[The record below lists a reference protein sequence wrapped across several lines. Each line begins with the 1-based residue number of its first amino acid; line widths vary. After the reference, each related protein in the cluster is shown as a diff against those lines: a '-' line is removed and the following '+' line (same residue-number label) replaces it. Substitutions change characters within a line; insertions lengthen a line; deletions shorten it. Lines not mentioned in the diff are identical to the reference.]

1 MQGTKII
8 GFCWILLISSALQ
21 AQENDPDIRL
31 ARQLDSLAKTT
42 TVSRH
47 FASLY
52 LETTLIAIDFFNH
65 APAGEKQFIEKLEQQ
80 FAGYFFKAVTAAEN
94 DRSPVWK
101 IYFRDSTLSPL
112 QYQLLGINA
121 HINGDIWQALTS
133 AFSLAELKLYK
144 KSYNRFQSGLKQQ
157 FRHFYQEN
165 RNAAPI
171 TRLIDRGS
179 AGLAVQYGTLML
191 SRWRKRQYRL
201 AILHFTQPEKCR
213 KRLAGIMRKKERLD
227 RLILHHL

>member
-1 MQGTKII
+1 MQGTKTI
-8 GFCWILLISSALQ
+8 GFCWILIISSGLR
-21 AQENDPDIRL
+21 AQEYDPGIRL

-52 LETTLIAIDFFNH
+52 LETTLIAIKFFNN
-65 APAGEKQFIEKLEQQ
+65 APAGEKQFIEKLEQH
-80 FAGYFFKAVTAAEN
+80 FAGYFFNAVTAAEK
-94 DRSPVWK
+94 DRSPVWQT
-101 IYFRDSTLSPL
+101 YFRDSTLSPL

-133 AFSLAELKLYK
+133 AFSLSELKQFK

-165 RNAAPI
+165 RNAAPV
-171 TRLIDRGS
+171 TKLLDRGT
-179 AGLAVQYGTLML
+179 AGLAVQYGTFML
-191 SRWRKRQYRL
+191 SHWRKRQYRL
-201 AILHFTQPEKCR
+201 AILHFTNPEKCR
-213 KRLAGIMRKKERLD
+213 KQLADITRKKERLD
-227 RLILHHL
+227 QLILRHL